1 MSNYKDS
8 EITSLL
14 ELSARIGRD
23 PLLAQASTGNTS
35 IKIDGV
41 LWIKASGKWLADA
54 NRGDFLIPVDLAQV
68 RECVRLNMDPAERYS
83 NVSGNLRASIETAM
97 HAVLL
102 QRVVIHVH
110 SVNTI
115 AWAVRED
122 ASTLLEFLL
131 LGLRWQWIP
140 YVPSGLPLA
149 QAIEEAVI
157 IAPETEVLVLGNHGL
172 VICGED
178 CEAAEAL
185 LYEVERRLEIPPRQ
199 APEADCA
206 MLARIADGSPWT
218 LPENAALH
226 ALGTDAVARQILAG
240 GLLYPCQAIFSDS
253 TTPVFFRS
261 ICSTGGAESYKNRYG
276 DRPFLI
282 VEGGGMLIGRT
293 MTPSQSAVLGG
304 LADVVQRISETAP
317 VRYLTE
323 AEIASGLNVDAYRYR
338 ELADANHA
346 VRMA

>member
-1 MSNYKDS
+1 LSNYKDA

-14 ELSARIGRD
+14 ELSERIGRD

-35 IKIDGV
+35 IKIDGI
-41 LWIKASGKWLADA
+41 LWIKASGKWLGDA

-68 RECVRLNMDPAERYS
+68 RECVRLNVDPAEKYS
-83 NVSGNLRASIETAM
+83 SVAGNLRASIETAM
-97 HAVLL
+97 HAVLP

-115 AWAVRED
+115 AWAVRDD
-122 ASTLLEFLL
+122 APTLLEFLL

-157 IAPETEVLVLGNHGL
+157 LSPETDVLVLGNHGL
-172 VICGED
+172 VVCGDD

-185 LYEVERRLEIPPRQ
+185 LYEVERRLEVKPRP
-199 APEADCA
+199 APEADYRV
-206 MLARIADGSPWT
+206 LARIADCSPWT
-218 LPENAALH
+218 LPENTALH
-226 ALGTDAVARQILAG
+226 ALGTDAISRSILSD
-240 GLLYPCQAIFSDS
+240 GLLYPCQAIFSNS
-253 TTPVFFRS
+253 TTPVFFCPVPSGER
-261 ICSTGGAESYKNRYG
+261 AEDYESRYR

-282 VEGGGMLIGRT
+282 VESSGMLIGRT
-293 MTPSQSAVLGG
+293 MTPAEYAVLGG
-304 LADVVQRISETAP
+304 LVEVVQRISATAP
-317 VRYLTE
+317 VRYLTD
-323 AEIASGLNVDAYRYR
+323 AEIGSGLNVDAYRYR

-346 VRMA
+346 VRTA